1 MDLWTRVL
9 DRCKWKK
16 ERRER
21 GRGSGRAGELV
32 ERWKKVKVCK
42 IRFALS
48 SPTLGKLF
56 RIEETF
62 CLEIYINRC
71 IYIYFVYGSLEC
83 VVRWNKSSKV
93 SLWECSRSIE
103 SLRRGRHGLVM
114 TLPSKSRSFR
124 ELQMVTR
131 CSRFWNKQRTI
142 LVGGG
147 W

>member
-1 MDLWTRVL
+1 M
-9 DRCKWKK
+9 KK
-16 ERRER
+16 EKEGER
-21 GRGSGRAGELV
+21 KGGVEELV

-83 VVRWNKSSKV
+83 VVR
-93 SLWECSRSIE
+93 
-103 SLRRGRHGLVM
+103 
-114 TLPSKSRSFR
+114 
-124 ELQMVTR
+124 
-131 CSRFWNKQRTI
+131 
-142 LVGGG
+142 
-147 W
+147 

>member
-1 MDLWTRVL
+1 M
-9 DRCKWKK
+9 KK
-16 ERRER
+16 GKEGERKGGAE
-21 GRGSGRAGELV
+21 ELV

-83 VVRWNKSSKV
+83 VVR
-93 SLWECSRSIE
+93 
-103 SLRRGRHGLVM
+103 
-114 TLPSKSRSFR
+114 
-124 ELQMVTR
+124 
-131 CSRFWNKQRTI
+131 
-142 LVGGG
+142 
-147 W
+147 